1 MRKFHPRGF
10 RALARAAAEDL
21 RSALPR
27 IDVPTL
33 LVYGDH
39 DERAPLNVAEDLR
52 RSISGSELVVLSD
65 AGHACNIEAAD
76 RFNNAVRD
84 FPPTSTR

>member
-1 MRKFHPRGF
+1 M
-10 RALARAAAEDL
+10 ARAAAEDL

-33 LVYGDH
+33 LVYGDQ
-39 DERAPLNVAEDLR
+39 DERAPLNVAEDLH
-52 RSISGSELVVLSD
+52 RSISGSELVVLSG

-84 FPPTSTR
+84 FLRRQQR